1 MTPDMVVE
9 IAYQCLYTAFL
20 LSAPILITG
29 LVVGLLVGIFQAAT
43 SVHEMTLTFIPKLI
57 VAAITLILFLPWMI
71 RTMTAFATRMYAMAS
86 TVVH

>member
-20 LSAPILITG
+20 LAAPILLTG

-71 RTMTAFATRMYAMAS
+71 RTMTAFTTRIYSIAATIVR
-86 TVVH
+86 